1 MPVVPQKASTTSSS
15 PAGATTAGDALSQ
28 SYPAVRLR
36 PKARDTRA
44 ARVQQQ
50 EQHRHSLDLSSLES
64 QGHVVP
70 ALARDEPP
78 LLNRRLTMDD
88 YSVLARQLDSADA
101 LKRQDSQDS
110 IMVGGATARTPITVG
125 CITATIPQWWV
136 TLQPNGQTFL
146 ICCAVDAER

>member
-110 IMVGGATARTPITVG
+110 IMVGDISSQDSIMVGGAAARISS
-125 CITATIPQWWV
+125 
-136 TLQPNGQTFL
+136 
-146 ICCAVDAER
+146 R

>member
-70 ALARDEPP
+70 ALARDDPP

-110 IMVGGATARTPITVG
+110 IMVGGISSQDSIMVASAAARTPL
-125 CITATIPQWWV
+125 W
-136 TLQPNGQTFL
+136 
-146 ICCAVDAER
+146 

>member
-15 PAGATTAGDALSQ
+15 PAGSTTAVAGDALSQ

-110 IMVGGATARTPITVG
+110 IMVGGISSQDSIMVASAAARTPL
-125 CITATIPQWWV
+125 W
-136 TLQPNGQTFL
+136 
-146 ICCAVDAER
+146 

>member
-15 PAGATTAGDALSQ
+15 PAGATTATAGDALSQ

-110 IMVGGATARTPITVG
+110 IMVGGAAARTPS
-125 CITATIPQWWV
+125 
-136 TLQPNGQTFL
+136 
-146 ICCAVDAER
+146 